1 MVSWVEMLLAINKE
15 IHAKKKEREGGKN
28 SSTTVRISLHKEI
41 YKKIFKLEPDAHIS
55 NLRT

>member
-1 MVSWVEMLLAINKE
+1 MQ
-15 IHAKKKEREGGKN
+15 KKGGEREGGKN